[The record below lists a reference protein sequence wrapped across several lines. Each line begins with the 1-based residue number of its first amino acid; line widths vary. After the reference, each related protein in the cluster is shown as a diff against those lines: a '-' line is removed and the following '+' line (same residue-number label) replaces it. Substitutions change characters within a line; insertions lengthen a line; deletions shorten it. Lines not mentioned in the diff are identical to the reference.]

1 MILVISFGGERRS
14 KRPIGD
20 DKIMFTANAIVG
32 GGVEL
37 TAVNHSEGELAHI
50 VHDSEGGVN

>member
-1 MILVISFGGERRS
+1 MISFGGERRS